1 MKITIKSFQQN
12 LIAINM
18 KYRTEPGN
26 VNTTIA
32 APYDTEEKI

>member
-1 MKITIKSFQQN
+1 MKIVIKSFQQN

-32 APYDTEEKI
+32 TPYDTAEKI